1 MESNLAKRDRL
12 GIGTALP
19 PTRKTV
25 PQPDHKVNRSD
36 KLADDSETVNQI
48 EVRILEKSSAKDISL
63 EKLVRDLS
71 AELGVKQ
78 DTLIEEIIR
87 LQADNKILVRERIP
101 YSRFMDYLVSPI
113 SLWFWELAVATMISL
128 GLVFAS
134 SGLALYLRY
143 VFGSLLV
150 LFLPGYSLI
159 GFIYFKKD
167 DLDYLTRI
175 SVSFVMSLAITTLVG
190 LVLNFTPFG
199 ITLPAVALSIAGVT
213 VGLLFLTALR
223 KYSYYSLANIV
234 TTE

>member
-1 MESNLAKRDRL
+1 M
-12 GIGTALP
+12 TLP
-19 PTRKTV
+19 PTRKTE
-25 PQPDHKVNRSD
+25 PHPDHKMNEKE
-36 KLADDSETVNQI
+36 KLADDSETENQI
-48 EVRILEKSSAKDISL
+48 ESRILEKSSAKDISL
-63 EKLVRDLS
+63 KRLVRDLS
-71 AELGVKQ
+71 AELGYKQ
-78 DTLIEEIIR
+78 DKIIAKVIR
-87 LQADNKILVRERIP
+87 LQTNNMILVRERVP
-101 YSRFMDYLVSPI
+101 YGRFMDYLLSPI
-113 SLWFWELAVATMISL
+113 SLWFWELSVATVVSL

-150 LFLPGYSLI
+150 LFLPGYSLV

-199 ITLPAVALSIAGVT
+199 ITLLAVALSITGVT

-223 KYSYYSLANIV
+223 KYSYYSLAN
-234 TTE
+234 TMTAE